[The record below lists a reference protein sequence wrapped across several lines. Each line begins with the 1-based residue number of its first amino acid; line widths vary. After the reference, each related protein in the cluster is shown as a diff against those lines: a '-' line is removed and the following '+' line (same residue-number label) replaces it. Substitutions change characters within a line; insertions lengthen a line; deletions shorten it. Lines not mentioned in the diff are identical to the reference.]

1 MKLLR
6 DILYK
11 VRLESVKGAT
21 DMAIESI
28 TFDSRQVSK
37 GTLFIAVKGTQVD
50 GHNFIQQ
57 AIDKG
62 AVAIVYE
69 KLSDDFKSSDDYT
82 LIKVNDSSEALSFIA
97 GNFYD
102 NPSEKLKLVGI
113 TGTNGKT
120 TVATLS
126 YRLFRELGFKCGL
139 LSTVQNEIDGT
150 VIPSTHT
157 TPDAIQINALL
168 AKMVDAGCTHCFME
182 ASSHAIHQNRVH
194 ALDFKVAVFTNIT
207 HDHLD
212 YHETFDNY
220 IKAKKKLFD
229 DLPAEAFAL
238 VNIDD
243 KRGMVMVQNT
253 RAKVKTF
260 SLKSISDFKV
270 VILENSFN
278 GLVLN
283 IDGHELYTRLVG
295 EFNAYNL
302 LSIYVIAVLLGI
314 EPIDALAA
322 LSKLPAAEGR
332 FDYILS
338 KEEKIVGIV
347 DYAHTPDAL
356 KNVLSTIKAIR
367 TGNEK
372 VITVVGCGGNRDKTK
387 RPEMARIACELSNQ
401 VILTSDNP
409 RNEKPEDIIEE
420 MKKGVDP
427 LHYKKVLSITDRK
440 EAIKTACTMAQKQD
454 IILLAGKGHEKYQEI
469 SGVKYDFDDKKI
481 LNQTLIELEK

>member
-11 VRLESVKGAT
+11 VRLESVKGNT
-21 DMAIESI
+21 DIPVQSV

-37 GTLFIAVKGTQVD
+37 GTLFVAVKGTQVD
-50 GHNFIQQ
+50 GHQFIQQ
-57 AIDKG
+57 AIEKG
-62 AVAIVYE
+62 AVAIVCENYNG
-69 KLSDDFKSSDDYT
+69 DTTDQCT
-82 LIKVNDSSEALSFIA
+82 IVKVNDSSEALSFIA

-102 NPSEKLKLVGI
+102 NPSEKLQLVGI

-126 YRLFRELGFKCGL
+126 YRLFRELGYKCGL
-139 LSTVQNEIDGT
+139 LSTVQNEIDGS
-150 VIPSTHT
+150 VIPATHT
-157 TPDAIQINALL
+157 TPDAVQINAML
-168 AKMVDAGCTHCFME
+168 AKMVEAGCTHCFME
-182 ASSHAIHQNRVH
+182 ASSHAIHQNRVRS
-194 ALDFKVAVFTNIT
+194 LDFNVAVFTNIT

-220 IKAKKKLFD
+220 IKAKKKIFD
-229 DLPAEAFAL
+229 DLPAEAYAL

-253 RAKVKTF
+253 KAKVKTF
-260 SLKSISDFKV
+260 SLKSLSDFKAI
-270 VILENSFN
+270 ILENSFN

-283 IDGHELYTRLVG
+283 IDNHELHTRLVG

-302 LSIYVIAVLLGI
+302 LSIYSIAVLLNI
-314 EPIDALAA
+314 EPVQALAT
-322 LSKLPAAEGR
+322 LSKLSAAEGR
-332 FDYILS
+332 FDYIVS
-338 KEEKIVGIV
+338 NHEKIVGIV

-372 VITVVGCGGNRDKTK
+372 VITVVGCGGNRDRTK

-401 VILTSDNP
+401 IILTSDNP

-420 MKKGVDP
+420 MKKGVEP

-440 EAIKTACTMAQKQD
+440 EAIKTACTMANKSD

-469 SGVKYDFDDKKI
+469 NGVKYDFDDKAI
-481 LNQTLIELEK
+481 LQQTLNEFDK

>member
-21 DMAIESI
+21 DMAIENI

-37 GTLFIAVKGTQVD
+37 GTLFIAIKGTQVD

-62 AVAIVYE
+62 AVGIVCE
-69 KLSDDFKSSDDYT
+69 KLSDTINVTDNCT
-82 LIKVNDSSEALSFIA
+82 IVKVIDSSEALAFIA
-97 GNFYD
+97 GNFFD

-126 YRLFRELGFKCGL
+126 YRLFRELGFHCGL
-139 LSTVQNEIDGT
+139 LSTVQNEIDGV
-150 VIPSTHT
+150 VIPATHT

-168 AKMVDAGCTHCFME
+168 ARMVELGCTHCFME
-182 ASSHAIHQNRVH
+182 ASSHAIHQNRVY
-194 ALDFKVAVFTNIT
+194 ALHFDVAVFTNIT

-220 IKAKKKLFD
+220 IKAKKKFFD
-229 DLPAEAFAL
+229 DLPADAFAL
-238 VNIDD
+238 VNVDD
-243 KRGMVMVQNT
+243 KRGMVMLQNT
-253 RAKVKTF
+253 KAKVKTF
-260 SLKSISDFKV
+260 SLKSISDFKA

-278 GLVLN
+278 GLILN
-283 IDGHELYTRLVG
+283 IDGHELHTRLVG

-302 LSIYVIAVLLGI
+302 LSIYAIAVLLGV
-314 EPIDALAA
+314 EPVTALAA

-332 FDYILS
+332 FDYVVSL
-338 KEEKIVGIV
+338 KEKIVGIV

-401 VILTSDNP
+401 IILTSDNP
-409 RNEKPEDIIEE
+409 RNEKPEDIIED
-420 MKKGVDP
+420 MRKGVEP

-469 SGVKYDFDDKKI
+469 NGVKYDFDDKKI
-481 LNQTLIELEK
+481 LAETLITMDK

>member
-11 VRLESVKGAT
+11 VRLESVKGST
-21 DMAIESI
+21 EVTVENI
-28 TFDSRQVSK
+28 TFDSRQVAK
-37 GTLFIAVKGTQVD
+37 GTLFVAVKGTQVD

-57 AIDKG
+57 AIEKG
-62 AVAIVYE
+62 AVAVVCENMSDNISVSDTCTIIIV
-69 KLSDDFKSSDDYT
+69 K
-82 LIKVNDSSEALSFIA
+82 DSSEALSFIA

-139 LSTVQNEIDGT
+139 LSTVQNEIDGGI
-150 VIPSTHT
+150 IPATHT
-157 TPDAIQINALL
+157 TPDAIQLNALL
-168 AKMVDAGCTHCFME
+168 AKMVEAGCTHCFME
-182 ASSHAIHQNRVH
+182 ASSHAIHQNRVR
-194 ALDFKVAVFTNIT
+194 ALDFDGAVFTNIT

-220 IKAKKKLFD
+220 IRAKKKLFD

-253 RAKVKTF
+253 KAMVKTF
-260 SLKSISDFKV
+260 SLKSFSDFKV

-302 LSIYVIAVLLGI
+302 LSIYAIATLLGI
-314 EPIDALAA
+314 EPITALAA
-322 LSKLPAAEGR
+322 LSKLQAAEGR
-332 FDYILS
+332 FDYIIS
-338 KEEKIVGIV
+338 KEEKIVGVV

-409 RNEKPEDIIEE
+409 RNEKPEDIIDE

-427 LHYKKVLSITDRK
+427 LHYKKVLSITDRR

-469 SGVKYDFDDKKI
+469 NGVKYDFDDKAI
-481 LNQTLIELEK
+481 LQQTLKEFEK

>member
-11 VRLESVKGAT
+11 VRLEQVQGAT
-21 DMAIESI
+21 DVAVSSV
-28 TFDSRQVSK
+28 TFDSRSVTQGCV
-37 GTLFIAVKGTQVD
+37 FVAIKGTQAD
-50 GHNFIQQ
+50 GHNYIQQ

-62 AVAIVYE
+62 AVAIVCE
-69 KLSDDFKSSDDYT
+69 AMPGINSANTYT
-82 LIKVNDSSEALSFIA
+82 TVIVKDSSEALAFIA

-102 NPSEKLKLVGI
+102 NPSEKLQLVGI

-126 YRLFRELGFKCGL
+126 YNLFRELGYSCGL
-139 LSTVQNEIDGT
+139 LSTVQNEINGV
-150 VIPSTHT
+150 VIPATHT

-168 AKMVDAGCTHCFME
+168 AKMVEAGCTHCFME
-182 ASSHAIHQNRVH
+182 ASSHAIHQQRVR
-194 ALDFKVAVFTNIT
+194 ALDFNVAVFTNIT

-229 DLPAEAFAL
+229 DLPTHATAI

-253 RAKVKTF
+253 KATIKTF
-260 SLKSISDFKV
+260 SLKSLSDYKA
-270 VILENSFN
+270 VILENTFS
-278 GLVLN
+278 GLILN
-283 IDGHELYTRLVG
+283 INGHELYTRIVG

-302 LSIYVIAVLLGI
+302 LSIYAVAVSLGI
-314 EPIDALAA
+314 DEVTALTA
-322 LSKLPAAEGR
+322 LSKLNAAEGR
-332 FDYILS
+332 FDYIVS
-338 KEEKIVGIV
+338 ANEKIVGIV

-356 KNVLSTIKAIR
+356 KNVLATIKAIR
-367 TGNEK
+367 TYNEK
-372 VITVVGCGGNRDKTK
+372 VITVVGCGGNRDKAK

-409 RNEKPEDIIEE
+409 RNEKAEDIIEE
-420 MKKGVDP
+420 MRKGVEAQ
-427 LHYKKVLSITDRK
+427 HYKKVLSITDRK
-440 EAIKTACTMAQKQD
+440 EAIRAACMMAGKHD

-469 SGVKYDFDDKKI
+469 NGVKYDFDDKKNLSTT
-481 LNQTLIELEK
+481 LNELEK